1 MACSSGQ
8 ELFSEPE
15 EDSVPESPIVMRTSG
30 SSDEEDE
37 ETRPSCEPDMALLF
51 QPLKRKQQPADFMV
65 RW

>member
-1 MACSSGQ
+1 MAYSSGQ

-15 EDSVPESPIVMRTSG
+15 GDSVPESQIVMRTSG

-37 ETRPSCEPDMALLF
+37 ETRRSCEPDMALLF
-51 QPLKRKQQPADFMV
+51 QPLKRKQQPTDFMV